1 MVRDRSLDIAVTGIS
16 GRFPNAPDVASL
28 WEAVK
33 AGRVLTTRHD
43 RQDLADAGVPR
54 VLLDDPGYVPVRGH
68 LDDAD
73 RFDAA
78 LFRISPR
85 EAELMDPQ
93 HRLILET
100 AWSAL
105 EDAGT
110 DPLGVAPVTAV
121 YASASGSGYLRAM
134 AAGGLLDPVT
144 LEDAVHGTEP
154 DFLASLVSY
163 RLGLTGPAM
172 AVQTACSS
180 SLVAVH
186 LATQALLNGDCDQAL
201 VVAAGIPYPQ
211 GGHLHLPGGI
221 HSPTGRCRPFDGE
234 ADGVVAGSGVAC
246 VVLRRLQ
253 DALDEDLDP
262 YGVVLG
268 TAINN
273 DGSAKAGYY
282 APSVGG
288 QQAVIRA
295 ALRAAD
301 VDGTTV
307 GYLETHGTGTRVGD
321 PIEWAAASA
330 ALAAAGARPGQVAVG
345 ALKANTGHLD
355 NAAGV
360 AALIKA
366 LLVVRHGVVPPVAGF
381 TTPNPLLESEGSPLH
396 VPREA
401 AAWTGPEPRRAG
413 VSAFGIGGTNAHV
426 VVEQPP
432 LRPVTPPVT
441 PAATPTP
448 AAVPAAGSSAATAVT
463 ATAPTAPTA
472 PAEVPRERL
481 VVLSAADPEALARAA
496 DRTGRHLVTTG
507 ADLADVAS
515 TLATGRAALPW
526 RLAVTGRG
534 GAEVAARLRSG
545 EGVVTG
551 RRPVS
556 GTVPAVF
563 LFPGQGTQHPGM
575 ARPFAEALPGFRQ
588 ALDDCLA
595 ALDDGLG
602 ATGGSGATDGSGT
615 VPTPGLLRT
624 LLLDRGAPADAL
636 ADTVLAQPALFAVGY
651 AAATALADLGVRPA
665 AVAGHSLGE
674 ITAACVAGALGLA
687 DAARLVIAR
696 GRAMQACPEGA
707 MLALGCTEDEALA
720 WIAAAGALVGV
731 AAVNTPDSCVVA
743 GAPGE
748 IDAFEAWLAGRTFTR
763 RLATA
768 RAFHSPLIEPA
779 LAAVAE
785 AAAGSSPQVLRVPL
799 AANATGRLLPA
810 GAVLAPGHFAGQA
823 RGAVR
828 FADGLAAVAAQLPG
842 AVAVEIG
849 PGRVLS
855 AMADAAGLP
864 AVPLSPDRTAGPG
877 AEVLAALGALWVEGL
892 PLAPGGL
899 CGGGRTVHLPGY
911 AFAGPRWIAPEARP
925 RPAAVAPTAA
935 VTTAAAPGAVTAAAV
950 TATAEAEAAV
960 AVAAAVTVAVGPAV
974 PDPSAAAGTATVP
987 DVDVAVLMTRCW
999 RELLG
1004 HDGLTDASDFF
1015 ELGGDSLLITRLAH
1029 RIRQELG
1036 IRVPVRDMLLGRT
1049 LGRQTE
1055 LARRLLHG
1063 STETVPAGVS

>member
-28 WEAVK
+28 WEALK

-43 RQDLADAGVPR
+43 RQALADAGVPR
-54 VLLDDPGYVPVRGH
+54 ALLDDPGYVPVRGH

-73 RFDAA
+73 RFDPA

-110 DPLGVAPVTAV
+110 DPLGVTPVTAV

-134 AAGGLLDPVT
+134 AASGLLDPVT

-221 HSPTGRCRPFDGE
+221 HSPTGRCRPFDGG

-268 TAINN
+268 TAVNN

-301 VDGTTV
+301 VDGTTI

-330 ALAAAGARPGQVAVG
+330 ALTAAGARPGQVAVG

-381 TTPNPLLESEGSPLH
+381 TTPNPLLESAGSPLH

-401 AAWTGPEPRRAG
+401 AVWAGPEPRRAG

-432 LRPVTPPVT
+432 LRPAAA
-441 PAATPTP
+441 PAV
-448 AAVPAAGSSAATAVT
+448 AAPAAGSPA
-463 ATAPTAPTA
+463 APTAAGPS
-472 PAEVPRERL
+472 ERL

-526 RLAVTGRG
+526 RLAVTGRS

-545 EGVVTG
+545 DGVVTG
-551 RRPVS
+551 RRPAS
-556 GTVPAVF
+556 GAVPAVF

-575 ARPFAEALPGFRQ
+575 AAPFAEVLPGFRH

-595 ALDDGLG
+595 AFGDGPG
-602 ATGGSGATDGSGT
+602 APDAPGGSGR
-615 VPTPGLLRT
+615 VPSSGLLRT
-624 LLLDRGAPADAL
+624 LLLDRDAPADAL

-687 DAARLVIAR
+687 DAARLVTAR

-707 MLALGCTEDEALA
+707 MLALGCTEDEALT
-720 WIAAAGALVGV
+720 WIAAAGCRAVV

-743 GAPGE
+743 GAPAE
-748 IDAFEAWLAGRTFTR
+748 IEAFEAWLAGRTFTR

-779 LAAVAE
+779 LAAIAE

-828 FADGLAAVAAQLPG
+828 FADGLAAVAAALPG

-864 AVPLSPDRTAGPG
+864 AVPLSPGRTAGPG
-877 AEVLAALGALWVEGL
+877 EVLAALGALWVEGL

-925 RPAAVAPTAA
+925 RPAAAMPPAA
-935 VTTAAAPGAVTAAAV
+935 VPPAMP
-950 TATAEAEAAV
+950 AAV
-960 AVAAAVTVAVGPAV
+960 AVTVGTAVSA
-974 PDPSAAAGTATVP
+974 DPSAAAGPTAVP
-987 DVDVAVLMTRCW
+987 DVDADVDVAVLMARCW

-1029 RIRQELG
+1029 RLRQELG

-1055 LARRLLHG
+1055 LARGLLHG
-1063 STETVPAGVS
+1063 RAGTVPAGVS